1 MYLFFLLFSCCFV
14 KFVCMAL
21 VFYVCVGGGSMG
33 QLNAVEVL
41 GEVLGCMGLYQ
52 QLCVFLFCFDVLRII
67 LLH

>member
-1 MYLFFLLFSCCFV
+1 
-14 KFVCMAL
+14 
-21 VFYVCVGGGSMG
+21 MG

-52 QLCVFLFCFDVLRII
+52 QLCVCLLCFDVLRII